1 MEKVNVLFHNL
12 ITVNFAG
19 CNALSRE
26 YKTQQGDERGTVHH
40 EFGSATGPSGGPS
53 HTDRK

>member
-1 MEKVNVLFHNL
+1 MTPLKMNL
-12 ITVNFAG
+12 FAG
-19 CNALSRE
+19 CHALSRK

-40 EFGSATGPSGGPS
+40 ESWSATGPSGGPS